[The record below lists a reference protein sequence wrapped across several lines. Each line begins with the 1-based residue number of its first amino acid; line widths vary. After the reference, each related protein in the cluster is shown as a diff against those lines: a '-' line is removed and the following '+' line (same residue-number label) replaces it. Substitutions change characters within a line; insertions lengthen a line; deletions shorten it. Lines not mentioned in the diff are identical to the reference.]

1 MGKGFHLGVIWE
13 CYDWTGSIAV
23 DLRGNVMPRDQ
34 FGLPSS
40 PGRTFRKL
48 LLSTFVVI
56 AFAAY
61 AAIERLTR
69 TTGVAEAA
77 STPSADSPVAGQSSA
92 RQAAPQAQPTQAP
105 ASNAVPAASGY
116 KDGTYQGQPVDAYY
130 GLVQVQV
137 SIQGGAISSVQ
148 FLQYP
153 NDRRTSQQINSIAMP
168 WLQQEAVQAQSANVN
183 IISGATLTSEGFQ
196 MSLQTALQAAHN

>member
-1 MGKGFHLGVIWE
+1 
-13 CYDWTGSIAV
+13 
-23 DLRGNVMPRDQ
+23 MPRDQ

-40 PGRTFRKL
+40 PGRTLRKL

-56 AFAAY
+56 AFAVYVAY
-61 AAIERLTR
+61 ERLAKTV
-69 TTGVAEAA
+69 GVAEAA
-77 STPSADSPVAGQSSA
+77 STPSADAPVAGQGSA
-92 RQAAPQAQPTQAP
+92 RQAAPQQQSAQAAPTQAP
-105 ASNAVPAASGY
+105 VAKSAPAASGY

-153 NDRRTSQQINSIAMP
+153 NDRLTSRQINQIAMP
-168 WLQQEAVQAQSANVN
+168 WLQQEAVQVQSANVD

-196 MSLQTALQAAHN
+196 MSLQSALQSAHN